1 MNKKSLGVLS
11 ATFLLLLTGC
21 GGKTGQSS
29 TTPISSTTTSSST
42 TITGVVREGNL
53 KEAFNCITVAE
64 ALKIAEANTT
74 ATTERYFIYGKVTEI
89 TNYNYGQMTI
99 SDGTGSIV
107 VYGSYDFDGVKRFS
121 ELVMKLFFI
130 QHFKILMDQWK
141 LKVVGLLV

>member
-21 GGKTGQSS
+21 GKTGQSS
-29 TTPISSTTTSSST
+29 TTPISSTTTSSSVVSSTNTPTSSSTSTT

-74 ATTERYFIYGKVTEI
+74 EQLKD
-89 TNYNYGQMTI
+89 I
-99 SDGTGSIV
+99 S
-107 VYGSYDFDGVKRFS
+107 FMVK
-121 ELVMKLFFI
+121 L
-130 QHFKILMDQWK
+130 
-141 LKVVGLLV
+141 LK

>member
-21 GGKTGQSS
+21 GKTGQSS
-29 TTPISSTTTSSST
+29 TTPISSTSTSSSVVSSTNTPTSSST

-74 ATTERYFIYGKVTEI
+74 ATT
-89 TNYNYGQMTI
+89 
-99 SDGTGSIV
+99 
-107 VYGSYDFDGVKRFS
+107 
-121 ELVMKLFFI
+121 
-130 QHFKILMDQWK
+130 
-141 LKVVGLLV
+141 

>member
-21 GGKTGQSS
+21 GKTGQSS
-29 TTPISSTTTSSST
+29 TTPISSTSTSSSVVSSTNTPTSSST

-99 SDGTGSIV
+99 SDSCLWIL
-107 VYGSYDFDGVKRFS
+107 RF
-121 ELVMKLFFI
+121 
-130 QHFKILMDQWK
+130 WWR
-141 LKVVGLLV
+141 

>member
-21 GGKTGQSS
+21 GKTGQSS
-29 TTPISSTTTSSST
+29 TTPISSTTTSSSVVSSTNTPTSTT

-89 TNYNYGQMTI
+89 QIIT
-99 SDGTGSIV
+99 
-107 VYGSYDFDGVKRFS
+107 
-121 ELVMKLFFI
+121 
-130 QHFKILMDQWK
+130 MDK
-141 LKVVGLLV
+141 